1 MPRFKISAEQLS
13 LMRSHFRKEIIAEL
27 EHNRM
32 KPSESAVDYQG
43 LISKFHVFR
52 GMSTMYERA
61 QNEKQDVLL

>member
-1 MPRFKISAEQLS
+1 
-13 LMRSHFRKEIIAEL
+13 MRSHFRKEIITEL

>member
-1 MPRFKISAEQLS
+1 
-13 LMRSHFRKEIIAEL
+13 MRSHFRKEIITEL

-32 KPSESAVDYQG
+32 KPSESVVDYQG